1 MDDVDERVAALRAQF
16 VGDAR
21 LDRSAFLGDR
31 PHVRQLA
38 GAIDRRDRS
47 FDAAFGEG
55 SLVAAAELGL
65 DPRVVRPPPDEL
77 FRVQERFEHP
87 GNRGTDRDLRVR
99 EEDAAWWGR
108 FGGTLS
114 RGRTGHGAV
123 ANDLRPIT
131 LAARFSQ
138 SGFLH
143 RAQTR
148 RQSCLHPRHVPWRK
162 RSRTGAWWQ
171 SLTAVTMCPQ

>member
-16 VGDAR
+16 VGYAR

-65 DPRVVRPPPDEL
+65 DPRGVRPPLDEL
-77 FRVQERFEHP
+77 FRVQERLEPP
-87 GNRGTDRDLRVR
+87 GTWGADRD
-99 EEDAAWWGR
+99 
-108 FGGTLS
+108 
-114 RGRTGHGAV
+114 
-123 ANDLRPIT
+123 
-131 LAARFSQ
+131 
-138 SGFLH
+138 
-143 RAQTR
+143 
-148 RQSCLHPRHVPWRK
+148 LHPRH
-162 RSRTGAWWQ
+162 GAA
-171 SLTAVTMCPQ
+171 SLPGRLGGPR

>member
-65 DPRVVRPPPDEL
+65 DPRVVRPPLDEL
-77 FRVQERFEHP
+77 FRVQDRLEHP
-87 GNRGTDRDLRVR
+87 GNRGADRDLRLR
-99 EEDAAWWGR
+99 QEDAAWRGR
-108 FGGTLS
+108 RGWTLS
-114 RGRTGHGAV
+114 GWVTGLGLGRQRPSADNARGAI
-123 ANDLRPIT
+123 L
-131 LAARFSQ
+131 
-138 SGFLH
+138 
-143 RAQTR
+143 
-148 RQSCLHPRHVPWRK
+148 
-162 RSRTGAWWQ
+162 
-171 SLTAVTMCPQ
+171 